1 MRPLAAFA
9 AFALLLLPRELSAA
23 PLEQSFARGNAL
35 YEAEEFEKA
44 REAYLEILQSAIS
57 KEVLFNLGNANFRLG
72 KLGEACLAYRR
83 AELLDPRMAEA
94 SQNLRLL
101 QRKLGFLEFTDSG
114 MERAAGRL
122 SISQWISLTCAGV
135 WLLLL
140 GGVPLVLYRPRHP
153 WSGILLAA
161 TICGV
166 LLAGLAS
173 AGGAIHRGSLDPA
186 NLFIVTANNAVATT
200 GPFPGA
206 KTVIG
211 LPPGSEVKV
220 VAERG
225 PWRFVHIPGTRAGW
239 IDQAAL
245 ERLWPY
251 RFAP

>member
-1 MRPLAAFA
+1 MRHIFA
-9 AFALLLLPRELSAA
+9 LFLLLLVCAQSLAA
-23 PLEQSFARGNAL
+23 ASPGEAYATANAL

-44 REAYLEILQSAIS
+44 REAYQGILTRAVS
-57 KEVLFNLGNANFRLG
+57 KEVFFNLGNANFRLG

-101 QRKLGFLEFTDSG
+101 QRKLGFLQFTSSG
-114 MERAAGRL
+114 MGRAAGRL
-122 SISQWISLTCAGV
+122 SASQWVSLICAGV
-135 WLLLL
+135 WLILL
-140 GGVPLVLYRPRHP
+140 GGITMVLYRPRHP
-153 WSGILLAA
+153 WSGVLLAT

-166 LLAGLAS
+166 LIAGLAS
-173 AGGAIHRGSLDPA
+173 VGSYIHRDSRDPA
-186 NLFIVTANNAVATT
+186 NLFIVTGNNVVATT

-206 KTVIG
+206 KDIIG
-211 LPPGSEVKV
+211 LPPGTEVKV

-225 PWRFVHIPGTRAGW
+225 DWRFVHIPGTRAGW
-239 IDQAAL
+239 IQQDGV